1 MTDKLLAI
9 LPIVLMAA
17 GAGVL
22 AGVLAKFLDL
32 GVKARSAVQHF
43 AAGAVLAAVATGVI
57 PEAQKTGTLA
67 GVLGGFAAGGLVMIA
82 LKWAV
87 LKYERR
93 AEQQG
98 KQKTAGGE
106 KKPAEGKKESPESE
120 KKPAEG
126 KKESAKGKSQPAQ
139 SQPVGLSVAAALD
152 TLLDGAIIAAG
163 FTSGSQLGTLLAAAL
178 AIELFFLNLSVGAE
192 HHQGQSKGWRGV
204 LITTGIAAL
213 MLVGALL
220 GTVALS
226 NASPATVAIV
236 LAFGAATLIYL
247 VAEEL
252 LVESIEAE
260 DSLFST
266 ATLFTGFLV
275 LLALK
280 MFTDQ
285 TGG

>member
-1 MTDKLLAI
+1 MSDELLAI
-9 LPIVLMAA
+9 LPIILMAV
-17 GAGVL
+17 GAGIL
-22 AGVLAKFLDL
+22 AGLLAKFLDL
-32 GVKARSAVQHF
+32 GLKARSAVQHF

-57 PEAQKTGTLA
+57 PEAQKTGGLA
-67 GVLGGFAAGGLVMIA
+67 GVLGGFAAGGLAMIA

-93 AEQQG
+93 AERKA
-98 KQKTAGGE
+98 KQKL
-106 KKPAEGKKESPESE
+106 AEGKD
-120 KKPAEG
+120 KPANSQE
-126 KKESAKGKSQPAQ
+126 KAAEAKQRPAAAKGAPAQ

-152 TLLDGAIIAAG
+152 TLMDGAIISAG
-163 FTSGSQLGTLLAAAL
+163 FSSGSQLGTLLAVAL
-178 AIELFFLNLSVGAE
+178 AVELFFLNLSVGSE
-192 HHQGQSKGWRGV
+192 HRQGQSKGWRGV
-204 LITTGIAAL
+204 LITSGIAAML
-213 MLVGALL
+213 LVGALV
-220 GTVALS
+220 GTVLLS
-226 NASPATVAIV
+226 GASPATVAIV

-280 MFTDQ
+280 MFTDRS
-285 TGG
+285 GG

>member
-1 MTDKLLAI
+1 MADKLLAI
-9 LPIVLMAA
+9 LPIILMAG
-17 GAGVL
+17 GAGIL

-32 GVKARSAVQHF
+32 GLKARSAVQHF

-57 PEAQKTGTLA
+57 PEAQKSGGLP

-87 LKYERR
+87 LQYERR
-93 AEQQG
+93 ARRKGTQKAAQG
-98 KQKTAGGE
+98 KG
-106 KKPAEGKKESPESE
+106 
-120 KKPAEG
+120 
-126 KKESAKGKSQPAQ
+126 QPAQ

-152 TLLDGAIIAAG
+152 TLLDGAIISAG
-163 FTSGSQLGTLLAAAL
+163 FSSGSQLGTLLAVAL
-178 AIELFFLNLSVGAE
+178 AVELFFLNLSVGSE
-192 HHQGQSKGWRGV
+192 HRQGQSKGWRGV
-204 LITTGIAAL
+204 LITSGIAL
-213 MLVGALL
+213 LLPVGALL
-220 GTVALS
+220 GTLALS
-226 NASPATVAIV
+226 GASPATVAIV

-280 MFTDQ
+280 MFTDRS
-285 TGG
+285 GG